1 MAIDVRL
8 LLEMLPNEEM
18 VKGVFKAVA
27 AAVLGFTIQCVVR

>member
-8 LLEMLPNEEM
+8 KMLPNEEM

-27 AAVLGFTIQCVVR
+27 ATVLGVTVQCVVR